1 MTLGKKIVSYILS
14 LILAILLISIILIGC
29 VRSNVLNKNNMK
41 KAFQKTDYYY
51 NLYGIIKENTENDI
65 MSSGFE
71 ISVLDNVFTEDKIK
85 QDVNNVIEG
94 IYDNKKTEI
103 STEEM
108 KKQLD
113 ENVKK
118 QLENTNYQVTEENK
132 KKIEEFENSVIKIYT
147 DNIIYSEDIINQI
160 SEKMHKINKIAIII
174 MIISCILSIIL
185 ALVIFM
191 LNKSSLGISMFVTGT
206 FFIFLN
212 LYSGTAIVIN
222 NILMFNWAISNTF
235 AFIANKTINS
245 MYIIGMIFAFI
256 GLAEIIGIGIWNAK
270 RFVKFSFGKCFKNA
284 F

>member
-113 ENVKK
+113 ENVQK
-118 QLENTNYQVTEENK
+118 QLENTDYQVTEENEK
-132 KKIEEFENSVIKIYT
+132 NIEEFENSVIKIYT

-160 SEKMHKINKIAIII
+160 SEKMHKINKTAIII
-174 MIISCILSIIL
+174 MIISCILGIIL
-185 ALVIFM
+185 AFVIFM

-270 RFVKFSFGKCFKNA
+270 RFVKFSFGKCF
-284 F
+284 

>member
-113 ENVKK
+113 ENVQK
-118 QLENTNYQVTEENK
+118 QLENTDYQVTEENEK
-132 KKIEEFENSVIKIYT
+132 NIEEFENSVIKIYT

-160 SEKMHKINKIAIII
+160 SEKMHKINKTAIII
-174 MIISCILSIIL
+174 MIISCILGIIL
-185 ALVIFM
+185 AFVIFM

>member
-160 SEKMHKINKIAIII
+160 SEKIHKINKIAIII

-185 ALVIFM
+185 AFVIFM

-270 RFVKFSFGKCFKNA
+270 RFVKFSFGKRF
-284 F
+284 

>member
-113 ENVKK
+113 ENVQK

-132 KKIEEFENSVIKIYT
+132 KNIEEFENSVIKIYT

-160 SEKMHKINKIAIII
+160 SEKMHKINKTAIII
-174 MIISCILSIIL
+174 TIISCILSIIL
-185 ALVIFM
+185 AFVIFM

-270 RFVKFSFGKCFKNA
+270 RFVKFSFGKRF
-284 F
+284 

>member
-1 MTLGKKIVSYILS
+1 MTLEKKIVSYILS

-113 ENVKK
+113 ENVQK
-118 QLENTNYQVTEENK
+118 QLENTDYQVTEENEK
-132 KKIEEFENSVIKIYT
+132 NIEEFENSVIKIYT

-160 SEKMHKINKIAIII
+160 SEKMHKINKTAIII
-174 MIISCILSIIL
+174 MIISCILGIIL
-185 ALVIFM
+185 AFVIFI

-270 RFVKFSFGKCFKNA
+270 RFVKFSFGKCF
-284 F
+284 

>member
-113 ENVKK
+113 ENVQK
-118 QLENTNYQVTEENK
+118 QLENTNYQVTEENEK
-132 KKIEEFENSVIKIYT
+132 NIEEFENSVIKIYT

-160 SEKMHKINKIAIII
+160 SEKMHKINKTAIII
-174 MIISCILSIIL
+174 MIISCILGIIL
-185 ALVIFM
+185 AFVIFM

-270 RFVKFSFGKCFKNA
+270 RFVKFSFGKCF
-284 F
+284 

>member
-1 MTLGKKIVSYILS
+1 
-14 LILAILLISIILIGC
+14 
-29 VRSNVLNKNNMK
+29 
-41 KAFQKTDYYY
+41 
-51 NLYGIIKENTENDI
+51 
-65 MSSGFE
+65 
-71 ISVLDNVFTEDKIK
+71 
-85 QDVNNVIEG
+85 
-94 IYDNKKTEI
+94 
-103 STEEM
+103 M

-113 ENVKK
+113 ENVQK
-118 QLENTNYQVTEENK
+118 QLENTNYQVTEENEK
-132 KKIEEFENSVIKIYT
+132 NIEEFENSVIKIYT

-160 SEKMHKINKIAIII
+160 SEKMHKINKTAIII
-174 MIISCILSIIL
+174 TIISCILSIIL
-185 ALVIFM
+185 AFVIFI

-270 RFVKFSFGKCFKNA
+270 RFVNFSFGKCF
-284 F
+284 

>member
-1 MTLGKKIVSYILS
+1 MIKMTLGKKIVSYILS

-108 KKQLD
+108 KKKLD
-113 ENVKK
+113 ENVQK
-118 QLENTNYQVTEENK
+118 QLENTNYQVTEENEK
-132 KKIEEFENSVIKIYT
+132 NIEEFENSVIKIYT

-160 SEKMHKINKIAIII
+160 SEKMHKINKTAIII
-174 MIISCILSIIL
+174 TIISCILSIIL
-185 ALVIFM
+185 AFVIFI

-245 MYIIGMIFAFI
+245 MYIIGMIFAVI

-270 RFVKFSFGKCFKNA
+270 RFVKFSFGKRF
-284 F
+284 

>member
-113 ENVKK
+113 ENVQK

-132 KKIEEFENSVIKIYT
+132 KNIEEFENTVIKIYT

-160 SEKMHKINKIAIII
+160 SEKIHKINKTAIII

-185 ALVIFM
+185 AFVIFI

-270 RFVKFSFGKCFKNA
+270 RFVKFSFGKRF
-284 F
+284 

>member
-113 ENVKK
+113 ENVQK
-118 QLENTNYQVTEENK
+118 QLENTDYQVTEENEK
-132 KKIEEFENSVIKIYT
+132 NIEEFENSVIKIYT

-160 SEKMHKINKIAIII
+160 SEKMHKINKTAIII
-174 MIISCILSIIL
+174 MIISCILGIIL
-185 ALVIFM
+185 AFVIFM

-245 MYIIGMIFAFI
+245 MYIIGMIFAVI

-270 RFVKFSFGKCFKNA
+270 RFVKFSFGKCF
-284 F
+284 

>member
-113 ENVKK
+113 ENVQK
-118 QLENTNYQVTEENK
+118 QLENTNYQVTEENEK
-132 KKIEEFENSVIKIYT
+132 NIEEFENSVIKIYT

-160 SEKMHKINKIAIII
+160 SEKMHKINKTAIII
-174 MIISCILSIIL
+174 TIISCILSIIL
-185 ALVIFM
+185 AFVIFM

-270 RFVKFSFGKCFKNA
+270 RFVKFSFGKRF
-284 F
+284 

>member
-113 ENVKK
+113 ENVQK
-118 QLENTNYQVTEENK
+118 QLENTDYQVTEENEK
-132 KKIEEFENSVIKIYT
+132 NIEEFENSVIKIYT

-160 SEKMHKINKIAIII
+160 SEKMHKINKTAIII
-174 MIISCILSIIL
+174 TIISCILSIIL
-185 ALVIFM
+185 AFVIFI

-212 LYSGTAIVIN
+212 LYSVTAIVIN

-270 RFVKFSFGKCFKNA
+270 RFVKFSFGKRF
-284 F
+284 

>member
-1 MTLGKKIVSYILS
+1 MTLEKKIVSYILS

-113 ENVKK
+113 ENVQK

-132 KKIEEFENSVIKIYT
+132 KNIEEFENSVIKIYT

-160 SEKMHKINKIAIII
+160 SEKMHKINKTAIII
-174 MIISCILSIIL
+174 TIISCILSIIL
-185 ALVIFM
+185 AFVIFM

-270 RFVKFSFGKCFKNA
+270 RFVKFSFGKRF
-284 F
+284 

>member
-1 MTLGKKIVSYILS
+1 MTLEKKIVSYILS

-113 ENVKK
+113 ENVQK

-132 KKIEEFENSVIKIYT
+132 KNIEEFENSVIKIYT

-160 SEKMHKINKIAIII
+160 SEKMHKINKTAIII
-174 MIISCILSIIL
+174 TIISCILSIIL
-185 ALVIFM
+185 AFVIFM

-256 GLAEIIGIGIWNAK
+256 GLSEIIGIGIWNAK
-270 RFVKFSFGKCFKNA
+270 RFVKFSFGKRF
-284 F
+284 

>member
-113 ENVKK
+113 ENVQK

-132 KKIEEFENSVIKIYT
+132 KNIEEFENSVIKIYT

-160 SEKMHKINKIAIII
+160 SEKIHKINKIAIII

-185 ALVIFM
+185 AFVIFM

-270 RFVKFSFGKCFKNA
+270 RFVKFSFGKRF
-284 F
+284 

>member
-113 ENVKK
+113 ENVQK
-118 QLENTNYQVTEENK
+118 QLENTDYQVTEENEK
-132 KKIEEFENSVIKIYT
+132 NIEEFENSVIKIYT

-160 SEKMHKINKIAIII
+160 SEKMHKINKTAIII
-174 MIISCILSIIL
+174 MIISCILGIIL
-185 ALVIFM
+185 AFVIFM

-270 RFVKFSFGKCFKNA
+270 RFVKFSFGKRF
-284 F
+284 